1 MSKRLF
7 LVMAAVFFIRGAKAQ
22 APGNGSCTLST
33 LTGAYGFIHDG
44 IVFGSDTHMAE
55 VGVARFDGK
64 GHWGHDAT
72 LMNNGEVQHVRS
84 REGTYTINRDCTG
97 SAELRGNQVYTFDFV
112 ALNGGSEV
120 MQIATRTDRSV
131 TWKMKR
137 QDLDRCS
144 NPTILGSHAILQAG
158 FDLKGNVKAGVGV
171 ATFDGKGTWTLKL
184 TEVNQGGPVLH
195 INNPKG
201 TYSVNADCTATASLA
216 GTPVGTASW
225 ALVIV
230 RSREEI
236 FEIAT
241 TPPRGA
247 VTWVLKRQFLR

>member
-7 LVMAAVFFIRGAKAQ
+7 LVISAVFIIRGAKAQ
-22 APGNGSCTLST
+22 GPGNGSCAAST
-33 LTGAYGFIHDG
+33 LTGAYGFVHDG
-44 IVFGSDTHMAE
+44 MDFGSGTHMAE

-112 ALNGGSEV
+112 ALNRGGEV

-131 TWKMKR
+131 TWEMKR

-144 NPTILGSHAILQAG
+144 NSTILGSYAILQAG
-158 FDLKGNVKAGVGV
+158 FDLKGNPRAGVGV
-171 ATFDGKGTWTLKL
+171 VTFDGKGAWTLKQ
-184 TEVNQGGPVLH
+184 TEVYLGGPVLH

-201 TYSVNADCTATASLA
+201 TYSVNTDCTASASLA
-216 GTPVGTASW
+216 GTPFGDVNW
-225 ALVIV
+225 ALAIV
-230 RSREEI
+230 RSGEEI
-236 FEIAT
+236 FEIRT

-247 VTWVLKRQFLR
+247 VTWVLKRQLPR